1 MLNMIAGLEPFE
13 QGSIEVDGKPVTGP
27 GSDRVVVFQDHAL
40 FPWLTVLDN
49 VAFGLKQK
57 GIGQKERQERAK
69 EQILLPLDEQTRDVH
84 PAGYDQEGVC
94 CPGSQT
100 RDASDSVLHHVEQAV
115 TRVLADEL
123 EKVMKE
129 EVGDEYS
136 IKKNFVSHSA
146 ADSMGSGI

>member
-1 MLNMIAGLEPFE
+1 M
-13 QGSIEVDGKPVTGP
+13 STRP
-27 GSDRVVVFQDHAL
+27 G
-40 FPWLTVLDN
+40 TI
-49 VAFGLKQK
+49 K
-57 GIGQKERQERAK
+57 KEFAVQAAR
-69 EQILLPLDEQTRDVH
+69 P
-84 PAGYDQEGVC
+84 
-94 CPGSQT
+94 